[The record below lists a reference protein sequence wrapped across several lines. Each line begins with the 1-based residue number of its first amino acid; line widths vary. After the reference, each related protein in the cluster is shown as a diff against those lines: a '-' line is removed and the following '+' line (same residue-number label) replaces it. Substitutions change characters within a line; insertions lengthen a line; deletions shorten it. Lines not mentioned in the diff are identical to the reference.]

1 MWHVALRR
9 GHADVAQLLLD
20 VGADS
25 DVHSAPLLGQV
36 EVAEVRSALMPVVDI
51 RCNFGNSAS

>member
-25 DVHSAPLLGQV
+25 DAESRDIQYFTAPHYLDTWKLLRYDQ
-36 EVAEVRSALMPVVDI
+36 P
-51 RCNFGNSAS
+51 